1 MNSRAREKGEEQT
14 NKNKIKPFIITE
26 KLLKDSKLKSSSLQS
41 LNLSKMPAH
50 SSSSPLKQSSS
61 QTAIIDDLRSSSSSK
76 ISNLID
82 SRTSSATN
90 YEDDQLNYELN
101 EEDIEFVLAN
111 TGFSKE
117 QISFWYDDFLNKCPN
132 GYISKKQFCTYYKSL
147 MPSNLNDKSK
157 INLTNKLFHLFDID
171 GDDYLNYSEFLVSFW
186 IRCQAP
192 LREKYLWLFNAYDLD
207 KNGVLDYNEM
217 KIALKCC
224 FDVNLL
230 DELLEKLNDE
240 NMRFNRSQLPS
251 PLPLKSCKKTTINSS
266 TDDDDEAFYDDNSA
280 FSSKSNFSTL
290 TDSPVQQLQYQQH
303 VQIQQK
309 LQQKQP
315 QYNIYSSTAKLLD
328 DKLNELIIQLD
339 RVAKI
344 MAVKEMSSRSSTQ
357 ELLKR
362 QSLIL
367 PSCLPTNVKS
377 VFITRKSFVNLC
389 VKYKCLRKLL
399 IPIDYYYED
408 F

>member
-1 MNSRAREKGEEQT
+1 L
-14 NKNKIKPFIITE
+14 IITE

-41 LNLSKMPAH
+41 LSAMSKMQ
-50 SSSSPLKQSSS
+50 SVSPQLQQSVS
-61 QTAIIDDLRSSSSSK
+61 QTAIVDSKSSS
-76 ISNLID
+76 NYDDELID
-82 SRTSSATN
+82 
-90 YEDDQLNYELN
+90 YELN

-117 QISFWYDDFLNKCPN
+117 QISFWYEDFLSKCPN
-132 GYISKKQFCTYYKSL
+132 GFISKKQFCTYYKSL

-171 GDDYLNYSEFLVSFW
+171 GDDHLNYAEFLVSFW

-207 KNGVLDYNEM
+207 KNGVLDYNEI
-217 KIALKCC
+217 KVALKCC

-230 DELLEKLNDE
+230 DELLEQLNDE
-240 NMRFNRSQLPS
+240 SNIFNPLPS
-251 PLPLKSCKKTTINSS
+251 PLPLKAYKKTTLNSS

-290 TDSPVQQLQYQQH
+290 NDSPVQQLQQQQH
-303 VQIQQK
+303 MQVQQK
-309 LQQKQP
+309 LHHQQQQQP
-315 QYNIYSSTAKLLD
+315 QYSIYSSTVKLLD
-328 DKLNELIIQLD
+328 DKLNELILQLD

-344 MAVKEMSSRSSTQ
+344 MIIKEESPRSSPNQ
-357 ELLKR
+357 ESCGLKR
-362 QSLIL
+362 QISI
-367 PSCLPTNVKS
+367 PSYSTSNIKNI
-377 VFITRKSFVNLC
+377 FITRKNFVNLC

-399 IPIDYYYED
+399 IPIDYYYEE